1 MLISRVKLPVCLEVV
16 VARVVAGQ
24 LERAR
29 AVDGLVE
36 AHVLLI
42 AVMVGVLDR
51 GHVLN
56 LTGGLGGDLAKAG
69 D

>member
-1 MLISRVKLPVCLEVV
+1 MEVV
-16 VARVVAGQ
+16 VAWVVAWQ
-24 LERAR
+24 LERAC

-36 AHVLLI
+36 ADVLLV
-42 AVMVGVLDR
+42 AVVAGVLDR